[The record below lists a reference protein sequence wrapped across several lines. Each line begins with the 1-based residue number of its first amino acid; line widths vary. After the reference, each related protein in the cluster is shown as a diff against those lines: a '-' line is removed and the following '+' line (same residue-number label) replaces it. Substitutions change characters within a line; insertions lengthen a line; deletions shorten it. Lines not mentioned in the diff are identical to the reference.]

1 MKDATGYILTK
12 LLLFN
17 DIDIDR
23 KELEFQF
30 ESHPSYPSLHA
41 ITGVLNHFNI
51 ENIAIEV
58 PKNVETLNE
67 LPVSFIAHISKHQE
81 KHFVLAIRFND
92 HIELTYNKKDKK
104 SISFEEFFNIWSGVI
119 VAVERSENI
128 TQAKKNKNF
137 IGGIVAYISILG
149 FITLFFIKQ
158 PDLFQ
163 SLHFLL
169 SLLGLSISLLIVQH
183 ELGRRS
189 KILDKFCSGNNEKT
203 SCNEVLNSNGGKLF
217 GNITFSDVGVIYFAS
232 VIFSWILLTYIAN
245 SNYTLVISLSL
256 LAVPFTLYSV
266 FYQYFVVKKWCPL
279 CLSTVVVLWLQALST
294 LLVPASSFSFS
305 IDIISSVIVAQSF
318 ITIAALWL
326 FINPKLKLQ
335 PEYYRLKVEHYRF
348 KNNYTIFNSLL
359 NQKANIETTI
369 SSTNG
374 ILLGNKSKDAML
386 KITLITNPLCGHCKE
401 AHMVMEEILLKNNEN
416 VQIDIRFNVNVND
429 KNAIDTRIAL
439 SLLNIYHSREERIF
453 LKELNDAYTGN
464 NLHKWLDEWAAP
476 EGEVYFEELV
486 AQHKWCEQNKVNF
499 TPEILLNG
507 KPFPN
512 EYNRS
517 DLINFVDD
525 IVEEELLKPSEQ
537 TPELALSS

>member
-67 LPVSFIAHISKHQE
+67 LPDSFIAHISKHKE
-81 KHFVLAIRFND
+81 KHFVLAIKSYD

-104 SISFEEFFNIWSGVI
+104 IISFEEFFNIWSGVI
-119 VAVERSENI
+119 VAVEKSEHLQ
-128 TQAKKNKNF
+128 QAKRNKNI
-137 IGGIVAYISILG
+137 IGKIITYTSILS

-158 PDLFQ
+158 PNLFQ

-169 SLLGLSISLLIVQH
+169 SLLGLSISILIVQH
-183 ELGRRS
+183 ELGRKS
-189 KILDKFCSGNNEKT
+189 QILDKFCSGIKERT
-203 SCNEVLNSNGGKLF
+203 SCDEVLNSNGGKLF

-266 FYQYFVVKKWCPL
+266 FYQYFVVRKWCPL
-279 CLSTVVVLWLQALST
+279 CLSTVLVLWLQALST
-294 LLVPASSFSFS
+294 LLIPASFFSLS
-305 IDIISSVIVAQSF
+305 IDILSSIIVAQSF

-335 PEYYRLKVEHYRF
+335 PEFYKLKIEHYRF
-348 KNNYTIFNSLL
+348 KNNYNIFNSLL
-359 NQKANIETTI
+359 KQKTCIETTI

-401 AHMVMEEILLKNNEN
+401 AHMVMKEILLKNNEN

-453 LKELNDAYTGN
+453 LKELNDAYIGN
-464 NLHKWLDEWAAP
+464 NLPKWLDEWAAP
-476 EGEVYFEELV
+476 EGEVYFEVLV
-486 AQHKWCEQNKVNF
+486 AQRKWCEQNKVNF
-499 TPEILLNG
+499 TPEILVNG

-525 IVEEELLKPSEQ
+525 IVEEELLKLSEQ
-537 TPELALSS
+537 SPELALSN